1 MCTKNKDWC
10 CCKPS
15 ARSVSPHGEMVWW
28 EVCMEE
34 ESVQCPFLCFM
45 ESECI
50 SRVDQGLVPSAPL
63 GGVGRNSLLVEGS
76 VLKLL
81 LNRAAE
87 YRTDQPTVPWINGGT
102 DALSHHTKTWNVSAA
117 VLCVFRYP
125 RVCLHE
131 VKYFTI
137 ITCLERYG
145 SPPEWSA
152 LPQDL
157 LQLLH
162 FSLFIHVLGCQHR
175 YYVQHLL

>member
-34 ESVQCPFLCFM
+34 ECVQCPFLCFM
-45 ESECI
+45 ESEFI

-76 VLKLL
+76 LLKLL

-117 VLCVFRYP
+117 VLCVFSYP
-125 RVCLHE
+125 RVCM
-131 VKYFTI
+131 KWNI
-137 ITCLERYG
+137 
-145 SPPEWSA
+145 
-152 LPQDL
+152 

-162 FSLFIHVLGCQHR
+162 AWRDTEVLQND
-175 YYVQHLL
+175 